1 MCCARTKAPKVVND
15 ALVAV
20 RDCSGPFSAR
30 SERVSLLGVAGA
42 EAWPRKGAG
51 TKPGLE
57 KGTTA
62 VTHP

>member
-1 MCCARTKAPKVVND
+1 MVND

-51 TKPGLE
+51 PKPGLE